1 MKVDRKKC
9 KYHIVM
15 LVAVNFKKTKYL
27 LLIKID
33 KQNKHNKVINKKKL
47 FVYLYFWQKTSM
59 VIGYIT
65 FFYLCSFSRY
75 ANIFTI

>member
-15 LVAVNFKKTKYL
+15 LVAVNFQKTKYL

-33 KQNKHNKVINKKKL
+33 KQNKHNKVINK
-47 FVYLYFWQKTSM
+47 
-59 VIGYIT
+59 
-65 FFYLCSFSRY
+65 
-75 ANIFTI
+75 